1 MLAVMKYE
9 EELREGCDVWGRG
22 ASNARETRPA
32 SRDASVE
39 KLEIKRLT
47 PARCNWPSR
56 T

>member
-1 MLAVMKYE
+1 MLAAMKYE

-39 KLEIKRLT
+39 
-47 PARCNWPSR
+47 NWRSKD
-56 T
+56 